1 MCFPAKKHPYI
12 TVSFVLNRTKFSHW
26 ATAGT
31 QAGIPPGGTGVVY
44 CLRILRKGGER
55 MRDKFDIIVIGAGHA
70 GCEAALAAARLGMD
84 TLLITLD
91 LSAVALLPC
100 NPAIGGTA
108 KGHLVREVD
117 ALGGEMG
124 VAIDEVFIQSRMLNT
139 GKGPAVHSLRAQADK
154 AAYHARMLRVL
165 ERQANL
171 SLQTGEVADIDVH
184 CGRVAAVVTT
194 DGTRIACGAAVVCA
208 GVYLDSRIII
218 GEQSWHDGPQGF
230 ASATHLAG
238 TLKKLGFTLQRFKTG
253 TPARVA
259 ADSIDF
265 DQMDP
270 QPGDDPVTPFS
281 FLTDAKL
288 INRTQC
294 YLTYTNEA
302 THNLIRANLH
312 RAPMYTGGIHGTG
325 ARYCPSIED
334 KVTRFADK
342 PRHQVFIEPEGL
354 TTDEWYIQ
362 GMSTSLPEDVQRA
375 LYRTI
380 PGLSRARLTKLA
392 YAIEYECLSPTQL
405 DASLRALDTQ
415 GLYFA
420 GQINGTSGYEEAA
433 AQGLIAGVNATLAL
447 KGKPPFTLGRDEAYI
462 GVLIDDLITKGTNE
476 PYRMMTSRAEY
487 RLLLRQDNADLR
499 LTGRGYEIG
508 LATQARYDRMLTK
521 RDAVAA
527 ALDRL
532 KRTRL
537 SGGDALDAWLAAH
550 DQPPAPSGL
559 SAYELL
565 RRPGIAYA
573 DLAGIDPG
581 FVPLSREVAEQ
592 VDIAIRYE
600 GYLAKQAAQVAQFR
614 RAESRLLSPDI
625 DYMVVPSLRIEARQ
639 KLAALRPASV
649 GQASRISGVSPSDI
663 AVLMVWLDRQD
674 HFEVQKKI
682 EC

>member
-1 MCFPAKKHPYI
+1 MQD
-12 TVSFVLNRTKFSHW
+12 R
-26 ATAGT
+26 
-31 QAGIPPGGTGVVY
+31 
-44 CLRILRKGGER
+44 
-55 MRDKFDIIVIGAGHA
+55 FDIIVIGAGHA

-84 TLLITLD
+84 TLLLTLD
-91 LSAVALLPC
+91 LRAVALLPC

-165 ERQANL
+165 HAQQHLTLCE
-171 SLQTGEVADIDVH
+171 GEVADIATES
-184 CGRVAAVVTT
+184 GRVSAIVTA

-218 GEQSWHDGPQGF
+218 GERSWHDGPQGF
-230 ASATHLAG
+230 ASATHLAS
-238 TLKKLGFTLQRFKTG
+238 TLRKLGFSLQRFKTG
-253 TPARVA
+253 TPARIA

-265 DQMDP
+265 DQMEP

-281 FLTDAKL
+281 FLTDVELK
-288 INRTQC
+288 NRTQC
-294 YLTYTNEA
+294 YLTYTCEA
-302 THNLIRANLH
+302 THDLIRANLH
-312 RAPMYTGGIHGTG
+312 RAPMYTGDIHGTG

-334 KVTRFADK
+334 KVMRFADK

-375 LYRTI
+375 MYRTV

-392 YAIEYECLSPTQL
+392 YAIEYECIDPTQL
-405 DASLRALDTQ
+405 DASLRALDIP

-433 AQGLIAGVNATLAL
+433 AQGLIAGLNAAL
-447 KGKPPFTLGRDEAYI
+447 FLQDKPPFTLGRDEAYI

-499 LTGRGYEIG
+499 LTARGYEAG
-508 LATQARYDRMLTK
+508 LVTRSRYDRMAAK
-521 RDAVAA
+521 REAVAA
-527 ALDRL
+527 ALGRL
-532 KRTRL
+532 ARARL

-550 DQPPAPSGL
+550 GQPPAPSGL

-573 DLAGIDPG
+573 DLADIDPG
-581 FVPLSREVAEQ
+581 FMRLARAVAEQ

-614 RAESRLLSPDI
+614 RAESRLLPPDI
-625 DYMVVPSLRIEARQ
+625 DYAAIPSLRIEARQ

-663 AVLMVWLDRQD
+663 AVLMVWLDRRD

-682 EC
+682 ES